1 MSALIPQTVPLVLS
15 GERFRIVYRLGGT
28 EEEARAVFAG
38 PVIEQSPECWPE
50 GACQVVDGAH
60 RFLIA
65 LSGGF
70 DDIPVAI
77 KATETEVRRFIKDHP
92 PWTWGEDP
100 LLRAAIRVSERGS
113 GGCGITQYTITRFD
127 ANGFPDAFTVVDA
140 ESAFAADQPLFE
152 S

>member
-1 MSALIPQTVPLVLS
+1 M
-15 GERFRIVYRLGGT
+15 
-28 EEEARAVFAG
+28 
-38 PVIEQSPECWPE
+38 
-50 GACQVVDGAH
+50 
-60 RFLIA
+60 FLIA

-70 DDIPVAI
+70 DDIPVVI

-92 PWTWGEDP
+92 PCTWREDL
-100 LLRAAIRVSERGS
+100 LLRKALRVSERRACS
-113 GGCGITQYTITRFD
+113 ITQYTITRFD